1 MSEAIKN
8 MMEFFGLLPDT
19 ATMTLGD
26 CFVYMVMAFIA
37 IISIYL
43 LYSFIYGIF
52 KFFMSGIGG
61 GKL

>member
-1 MSEAIKN
+1 MHEAIQN
-8 MMEFFGLLPDT
+8 MMNFFGLLPDT
-19 ATMTLGD
+19 STMTIGD
-26 CFVYMVMAFIA
+26 CFVYMVSAFVA